1 MITDDVFSIEPNDLW
16 LGIPDDTKW
25 NEIKQALLFDRP
37 QREFIEVNWSMGVR
51 REFGTGGNLQTALR
65 LPVDVPSIKWGLIA
79 MPKSVSKLILADD
92 ILYKV
97 TPTPWLLNEK

>member
-1 MITDDVFSIEPNDLW
+1 MSTDVFSIEPNQLW

-37 QREFIEVNWSMGVR
+37 QREFIDVNWSMGVR
-51 REFGTGGNLQTALR
+51 RTFGSGGTFQDSLR
-65 LPVDVPSIKWGLIA
+65 LPVYAPSVDWPLIA

-97 TPTPWLLNEK
+97 TSTPWLLDEE

>member
-16 LGIPDDTKW
+16 LGLPADTRW
-25 NEIKQALLFDRP
+25 FQIKQALMFDRP
-37 QREFIEVNWSMGVR
+37 QREFIDVNWSMGVR

-65 LPVDVPSIKWGLIA
+65 LLVQAPSVKWGLIA

-97 TPTPWLLNEK
+97 TSTPWLLDEQ